1 MNNQHPFQHPFQ
13 HPLLETFSDDRLEE
27 WFAESGVIARVVDR
41 CPLPGCSDCTAGESE
56 LERAA

>member
-1 MNNQHPFQHPFQ
+1 MNNQHPFQ